1 MKWRYYGLEWL
12 GDEGSNY
19 QYERREG
26 KILEVRTEY
35 TFSRQL
41 QKYLQ
46 NSYQNSSICA
56 KINQPNKQK
65 IKHPILGFQFH
76 VVGGDRLLH
85 SGGEQTVTVLQGY
98 SSDLVCSKCASC
110 MCRL

>member
-12 GDEGSNY
+12 RDEKSNY

-26 KILEVRTEY
+26 KILEVRTEF
-35 TFSRQL
+35 TFSGQL

-46 NSYQNSSICA
+46 NSYQKNSISA
-56 KINQPNKQK
+56 KTNKK
-65 IKHPILGFQFH
+65 THTILGFQFH

-85 SGGEQTVTVLQGY
+85 SGGEQTVTVLQGH
-98 SSDLVCSKCASC
+98 SSDLVCSKCANC

>member
-41 QKYLQ
+41 
-46 NSYQNSSICA
+46 
-56 KINQPNKQK
+56 
-65 IKHPILGFQFH
+65 
-76 VVGGDRLLH
+76 
-85 SGGEQTVTVLQGY
+85 
-98 SSDLVCSKCASC
+98 
-110 MCRL
+110 